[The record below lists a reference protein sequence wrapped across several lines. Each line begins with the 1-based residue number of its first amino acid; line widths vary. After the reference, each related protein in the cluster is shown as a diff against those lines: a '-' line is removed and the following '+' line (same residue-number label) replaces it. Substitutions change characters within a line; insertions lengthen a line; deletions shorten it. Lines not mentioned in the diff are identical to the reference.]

1 MQGCS
6 GQESRQDPWLP
17 LRPPVFLKGPFTK
30 GNGGSR
36 LIGPESQVGG
46 SRLWAKAWGPQSC
59 MGFTAPHTVPPRL
72 ALRAYTQ
79 SATHFALYNVERLSA
94 WWVVCSRSEGYVSA
108 VCGAR
113 KPPGYPQSAQ
123 AFCPPVQSYKSIE

>member
-1 MQGCS
+1 MYNTAELECMPVVPSWHGPRH

-46 SRLWAKAWGPQSC
+46 SRLWAKAWGPQS
-59 MGFTAPHTVPPRL
+59 
-72 ALRAYTQ
+72 
-79 SATHFALYNVERLSA
+79 
-94 WWVVCSRSEGYVSA
+94 
-108 VCGAR
+108 
-113 KPPGYPQSAQ
+113 
-123 AFCPPVQSYKSIE
+123 